1 MQLAYEYGFEMLRL
15 RVRLF
20 ENLLALTSDPER
32 ANSVAFHERE
42 SDDRVVAL

>member
-1 MQLAYEYGFEMLRL
+1 MLRL

-32 ANSVAFHERE
+32 VDAVAFHEHE
-42 SDDRVVAL
+42 PNDRVAAL